1 MCPFINKWV
10 GWGREKGRPYFSV
23 VGGVSTQPRGA
34 SLKPLDIQPRYVQ
47 GDNGQCYS
55 HYVKPVFSL
64 RVCCHLFLS
73 QVSVAVIQ
81 ITKSSSTRGGSFAT
95 FSSSFSERSMLQNM
109 SGVSSGHTRRREE
122 FKVVIVGDGGCGKT
136 SLLQV
141 CTKGDFPEVR
151 QLTKPAHQLAASL
164 LYLHLS
170 GKRVSIYMIYS
181 GTIITLHV
189 DKLL

>member
-1 MCPFINKWV
+1 
-10 GWGREKGRPYFSV
+10 
-23 VGGVSTQPRGA
+23 
-34 SLKPLDIQPRYVQ
+34 
-47 GDNGQCYS
+47 
-55 HYVKPVFSL
+55 
-64 RVCCHLFLS
+64 
-73 QVSVAVIQ
+73 
-81 ITKSSSTRGGSFAT
+81 
-95 FSSSFSERSMLQNM
+95 MLQNM
-109 SGVSSGHTRRREE
+109 SGGSSGHTRRREE

-164 LYLHLS
+164 LYLHFS
-170 GKRVSIYMIYS
+170 GKRQSIYIIYS